1 MTKLGIIG
9 VGAMGGAILRG
20 ILAGKVVATN
30 DVYVREHTPVKTQE
44 VAERYGVNKAD
55 WSTLATCDVVIIAV
69 KPYKVK
75 EVLSELAAAK
85 SQGVIVSIAAGTTLA
100 KLHEWGTTN
109 LSVIRV
115 MPNTPVDVAAGMI
128 SIAPS
133 DDVAKDD
140 VALVESIFAA
150 LGETVVVSEAEL
162 TAMMALAG
170 AGPAYVY
177 VIMDALA
184 DAGVRIGLPRKL
196 AIKAAAQTLFG
207 AAKMQLTSNTHP
219 AILRDQVTSP
229 GGTTIAGIQAME
241 RNGLRAAL
249 IEGVVACYERDRELA
264 QTHE

>member
-20 ILAGKVVATN
+20 ALAGKVIAAD
-30 DVYVREHTPVKTQE
+30 DVYVREHTSAKTQN
-44 VAERYGVNKAD
+44 VAERYGVNRAD
-55 WSTLATCDVVIIAV
+55 WSALAACDVVIIAV
-69 KPYKVK
+69 KPDKVK
-75 EVLSELAAAK
+75 EVLAEFVAAK
-85 SQGVIVSIAAGTTLA
+85 PRGVIVSIAAGTTLA
-100 KLHEWGTTN
+100 KLREWSAPN
-109 LSVIRV
+109 LPLVRV

-128 SIAPS
+128 SIAPAEG
-133 DDVAKDD
+133 VADNN
-140 VALVESIFAA
+140 VAMVESIFAA

-177 VIMDALA
+177 VIVDALA

-241 RNGLRAAL
+241 RSGLRSAL

>member
-55 WSTLATCDVVIIAV
+55 WSTLAACDVVIIAV

-128 SIAPS
+128 SIAPA

-140 VALVESIFAA
+140 VALVESI
-150 LGETVVVSEAEL
+150 
-162 TAMMALAG
+162 
-170 AGPAYVY
+170 
-177 VIMDALA
+177 
-184 DAGVRIGLPRKL
+184 
-196 AIKAAAQTLFG
+196 
-207 AAKMQLTSNTHP
+207 
-219 AILRDQVTSP
+219 
-229 GGTTIAGIQAME
+229 
-241 RNGLRAAL
+241 
-249 IEGVVACYERDRELA
+249 
-264 QTHE
+264 